1 MALDLLGH
9 GEGESC
15 TRVNSDVGLFGEML
29 RRGIVPDVV
38 TFNILMDGFSRDGK
52 VVEACLFLEL
62 MVKRGYEPDVV
73 TFCTLVKG
81 LLGTGQL
88 L

>member
-1 MALDLLGH
+1 MVLDLLGH